1 MSTVLIPAGFLRP
14 TPSDIAGVACAV
26 CDRPQSR
33 WELTPPTKQGEL
45 VFLCSTCVLYA
56 SPFSKL
62 PSLRQGLEPLVV
74 QVEEALGRPLARDA
88 QGHLVGNDADRIVFS
103 IVLVSNSRLGQER

>member
-1 MSTVLIPAGFLRP
+1 MPAVRIPSGFLRP
-14 TPSDIAGVACAV
+14 VPTDLAGVACAV

-33 WELTPPTKQGEL
+33 WELTPPTKQGEV
-45 VFLCSTCVLYA
+45 VFLCSPCVLYA

-62 PSLRQGLEPLVV
+62 PSLRQGLDGLIV
-74 QVEEALGRPLARDA
+74 QVEDAIGRPLVRDS
-88 QGHLVGNDADRIVFS
+88 QGRLEGQDADRIVFS